1 MKTYNQK
8 EAWVLNKRSG
18 VLDNGT
24 LLLDGIQPYMLVKGD
39 NSMKIGDNHIVYY
52 NKEEAVEARSQYKL
66 EIKELCAETKRNIKK
81 LNGIWLESMTSS
93 DYLPDELLNRKS
105 SDEYYD
111 ICELL
116 TNFIEN
122 GMININA
129 VSFSKESV
137 SHVNWGET
145 AAEIVLKNGQKIT
158 TYDHTEFEFVS
169 RIFGINYRD
178 RFFTTIKPEKEEE
191 DD

>member
-24 LLLDGIQPYMLVKGD
+24 LLLDGIQPYRLVAGD
-39 NSMKIGDNHIVYY
+39 KSIKIDDYHIVYY

-105 SDEYYD
+105 NDEYYD

-116 TNFIEN
+116 TNYIES

-178 RFFTTIKPEKEEE
+178 RFFTEIKPEKEE
-191 DD
+191 DDD

>member
-18 VLDNGT
+18 RLTHGI
-24 LLLDGIQPYMLVKGD
+24 LLLDGIQPSRLITAESSSKID
-39 NSMKIGDNHIVYY
+39 NDHMVYY
-52 NKEEAVEARSQYKL
+52 NAKDAVNARDEYKI
-66 EIKELCAETKRNIKK
+66 EIKQLCAETKSNIKK
-81 LNGIWLESMTSS
+81 LEGLWLESMTRS
-93 DYLPDELLNRKS
+93 DYLPDDILKPTKNV
-105 SDEYYD
+105 YYD

-116 TNFIEN
+116 TNYIQS

-137 SHVNWGET
+137 SHVNWGES
-145 AAEIVLKNGQKIT
+145 AAEIVLKNGQEIN
-158 TYDHTEFEFVS
+158 TYDSIEFEFVS
-169 RIFGINYRD
+169 RVFGGNTFD
-178 RFFTTIKPEKEEE
+178 RTFEEIKPEKNDK

>member
-18 VLDNGT
+18 RLTHGI
-24 LLLDGIQPYMLVKGD
+24 LLLDGIQPYMLITAQ
-39 NSMKIGDNHIVYY
+39 SSYKINDDHIVYY
-52 NKEEAVEARSQYKL
+52 NTKDAVNARDEYKL
-66 EIKELCAETKRNIKK
+66 EIKQLCAETKSNIKK
-81 LNGIWLESMTSS
+81 LEGLWLESMTRS
-93 DYLPDELLNRKS
+93 DYLPDELLNHS
-105 SDEYYD
+105 HNVYYD

-116 TNFIEN
+116 TNYIQS

-137 SHVNWGET
+137 SHVNWGES
-145 AAEIVLKNGQKIT
+145 AAEIVLKDGQKIN
-158 TYDHTEFEFVS
+158 TYDSIEFEFVS
-169 RIFGINYRD
+169 RVFGGNLRD
-178 RFFTTIKPEKEEE
+178 RTFEEIKPEKNEK

>member
-18 VLDNGT
+18 RLTHGI
-24 LLLDGIQPYMLVKGD
+24 LLLDGIQPSRLITAQSSYKID
-39 NSMKIGDNHIVYY
+39 NDHMVYY
-52 NKEEAVEARSQYKL
+52 NAKDAVNARDEYKI
-66 EIKELCAETKRNIKK
+66 EIKQLCAETKSNIKK
-81 LNGIWLESMTSS
+81 LEALWLESMTRS
-93 DYLPDELLNRKS
+93 DYLPDDILKPTKNV
-105 SDEYYD
+105 YYD

-116 TNFIEN
+116 TNYIQS

-137 SHVNWGET
+137 SHVNWGES
-145 AAEIVLKNGQKIT
+145 AAEIVLKNGQKIN
-158 TYDHTEFEFVS
+158 TYDSIEFEFVS
-169 RIFGINYRD
+169 RVFGGNLRD
-178 RFFTTIKPEKEEE
+178 RTFEGIKPEKEEE